1 MLERVSVVMVGTS
14 HPGNIGATARAMA
27 VMGLS
32 KLVLA
37 KPRCEVNDQSEAMA
51 SKGQGVLEARIET
64 NSLAEALAGQQL
76 VIGASARVRGLDW
89 PLVSPREA
97 SAIMAAKLKSGEASE
112 VAWVL
117 GREDTGLTNEELA
130 HCHYHVHIPTSAEY
144 SSLNVAAA
152 AQILAYESRLA
163 LLDIGAAAVTSSA
176 DEALAT
182 GDDLAFFFDHLEQVM
197 VEVGFHN
204 RAEPKQTMQ
213 RLRKLFYRSH
223 PKSAEISILRG
234 ILSGVQKKISNNE

>member
-1 MLERVSVVMVGTS
+1 MLDRVSVVMVGTS

-37 KPRCEVNDQSEAMA
+37 KPRCEVNEQSEAMA
-51 SKGQGVLEARIET
+51 SKGLKVLQNRVET
-64 NSLAEALAGQQL
+64 SNLAEALAGQQL

-97 SAIMAAKLKSGEASE
+97 SAIMAAKLNSGEASQ

-152 AQILAYESRLA
+152 AQLLAYESRLA
-163 LLDIGAAAVTSSA
+163 LLDSA
-176 DEALAT
+176 ESPAERSTEESLAT
-182 GDDLAFFFDHLEQVM
+182 GDDLEFFFDHLEQVM
-197 VEVGFHN
+197 VDVGFHN
-204 RAEPKQTMQ
+204 RAEPKLTMQ

-234 ILSGVQKKISNNE
+234 ILSGVQRKLANK